1 MIALLTIHYHSPEA
15 LCIRSDGAREGG
27 GGDEG
32 RGQGRAMKRKRELGF
47 GGCLFAGGPAVKQY
61 ELVRQNNRRLLNSLV
76 KMSNFKYRQESK
88 SLFSLKHTIMM
99 D

>member
-32 RGQGRAMKRKRELGF
+32 RGQGRAMKRKRKRELGF

-61 ELVRQNNRRLLNSLV
+61 E
-76 KMSNFKYRQESK
+76 
-88 SLFSLKHTIMM
+88 T
-99 D
+99 

>member
-32 RGQGRAMKRKRELGF
+32 RGQGRAMKRKRAKERVGF
-47 GGCLFAGGPAVKQY
+47 WRVFVCWRARGKA
-61 ELVRQNNRRLLNSLV
+61 
-76 KMSNFKYRQESK
+76 
-88 SLFSLKHTIMM
+88 I
-99 D
+99 